1 MELLLEQLCRN
12 LEDEVQRQESILAV
26 CRAQGEAVRSN
37 NIENLESQTQRV
49 VSLLQEA
56 AEAEKDRNRLVGR
69 LATQCGCPLATL
81 SDLVAVAAG
90 PCGEHL
96 RHIQKR
102 LRSVLAET
110 RKVVHGN
117 TVLFRGGLR
126 LVSQTVR
133 SLQSAE
139 VSAQDSL
146 HGITPESAS
155 YTASGTAATRRLPRP
170 AMIDQRG

>member
-12 LEDEVQRQESILAV
+12 LDEEVQRQEKILAM
-26 CRAQGEAVRSN
+26 CRAQNEAVRLN
-37 NIENLESQTQRV
+37 NIEKLESQTQDI

-90 PCGEHL
+90 PCGERL
-96 RHIQKR
+96 RHIQKH

-117 TVLFRGGLR
+117 KVLFRGGLR

-133 SLQSAE
+133 TVQSAE
-139 VSAQDSL
+139 VSAQNRL
-146 HGITPESAS
+146 HGAAQESSS
-155 YTASGTAATRRLPRP
+155 YTASGSASTRRLPRP